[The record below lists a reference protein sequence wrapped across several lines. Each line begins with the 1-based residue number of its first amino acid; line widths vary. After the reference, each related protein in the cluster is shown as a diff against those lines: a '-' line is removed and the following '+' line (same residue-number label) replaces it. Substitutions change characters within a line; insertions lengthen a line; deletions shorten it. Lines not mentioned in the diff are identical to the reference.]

1 MSLKLAVNND
11 DAGRAFADLLK
22 QKHAALYQPGQF
34 DPAVNV
40 MIDDGYPE
48 ADFVIDDAVRVLQL
62 EGYEAIPTRF
72 NSSGCQA
79 GNVRVRRY
87 SDR

>member
-1 MSLKLAVNND
+1 MSVKLAVNND
-11 DAGRAFADLLK
+11 NAGRKFADLLK
-22 QKHAALYQPGQF
+22 EKHAALYQPGQF

-48 ADFVIDDAVRVLQL
+48 DFVIEDAVKILKL
-62 EGYEAIPTRF
+62 EGYEALPTRF
-72 NSSGCQA
+72 NSAGCSA